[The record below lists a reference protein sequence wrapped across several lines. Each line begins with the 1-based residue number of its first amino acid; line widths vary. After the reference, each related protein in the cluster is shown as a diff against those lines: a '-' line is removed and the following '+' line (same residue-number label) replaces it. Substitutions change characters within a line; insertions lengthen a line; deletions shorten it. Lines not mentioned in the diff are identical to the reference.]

1 MFGLKNFIIL
11 LFLLIHLCLLSGFS
25 GLQAQD
31 LAQIGKEKPLRISGS
46 MNIQGGPYVY
56 LGNGEPRNEPFWWQ
70 ASGTPIVS
78 IYGWQLP
85 FSFSYGSRNRSFN
98 QPFNRFG
105 VSPYYKWLTLHFG
118 YRSIR
123 MNPFVMSGLQ
133 FLGTGI
139 EMNPRGFRFAAF
151 YGRFAKPVAQDTLS
165 SITPTPA
172 FKRMGY
178 GAKIGVGNRR
188 SYVDLTLVKVADDT
202 TSIPSISNSSDV
214 KPQDNLALGLG
225 GRIAFGRRVNLQ
237 FDVAGSL
244 LNRDLRLPAIDTI
257 SAIKPI
263 EKLFV
268 PHWGFQL
275 LTAGQASI
283 QYSHKRIGMK
293 VQVRRIDPDYRSLAA
308 YYQQTDM
315 QSLTFE
321 PTLRLMK
328 NKIRLSGSIGR
339 QQDNL
344 YKRKSYT
351 SVRTIGSGNFSW
363 SPSKDYNLTISY
375 SNYGVAQQA
384 GLLALNDTFRVAQ
397 NNQSIGFGQQISRT
411 NKRRTFTFSMNAT
424 FQQLQDLNPYG
435 TYASGENKVWFL
447 NLNGNNIRI
456 KDNLSIQG
464 GMNISQNQFLT
475 GSYLLLGPT
484 VGISKPLIK
493 DKLQAAGTLSYN
505 KGFQAGI
512 SSGSTLNF
520 YSSFNYQVSKTHQF
534 NLTFNILHNSTP
546 FINTGTFTEIR
557 ILAGYILVFQ
567 HK

>member
-1 MFGLKNFIIL
+1 LKNLNAF
-11 LFLLIHLCLLSGFS
+11 FLLIHFCLLSS
-25 GLQAQD
+25 SAGLQAQD
-31 LAQIGKEKPLRISGS
+31 LAQIGKEKPIRVSGS
-46 MNIQGGPYVY
+46 LNIQGGPYIY
-56 LGNGEPRNEPFWWQ
+56 LGDGEPRNEPFWWQ
-70 ASGTPIVS
+70 ASGSPILS

-139 EMNPRGFRFAAF
+139 EMNPKGFRFAAF

-178 GAKIGVGNRR
+178 GAKIGAGNRR
-188 SYVDLTLVKVADDT
+188 SYVDLTMVKVYDDT
-202 TSIPSISNSSDV
+202 TSIPSVSQISDV
-214 KPQDNLALGLG
+214 KPQDNLAVGLG
-225 GRIAFGRRVNLQ
+225 GRVAIGRRVNFQ
-237 FDVAGSL
+237 FDVAGSI
-244 LNRDLRLPAIDTI
+244 LNRNLQLPLLDTI
-257 SAIKPI
+257 VELKYLKNLI
-263 EKLFV
+263 V
-268 PHWGFQL
+268 PRLGFQF
-275 LTAGQASI
+275 LTAGQATL
-283 QYSHKRIGMK
+283 QYSYKWIGIK

-315 QSLTFE
+315 QSLTVE
-321 PTLRLMK
+321 PTLRLKK
-328 NKIRLSGSIGR
+328 NKIRISGSIGK

-344 YKRKSYT
+344 YKRKAFT

-363 SPSKDYNLTISY
+363 SPNKDYNLNLTY

-384 GLLALNDTFRVAQ
+384 GLQVLNDTFRVAQ
-397 NNQSIGFGQQISRT
+397 NNRSIGFGQQISRT
-411 NKRRTFTFSMNAT
+411 NKKRTFTFSMNAT
-424 FQQLQDLNPYG
+424 FQQLQDLNPYE
-435 TYASGENKVWFL
+435 TFASGENKVWFL

-464 GMNISQNQFLT
+464 GLNISQNQFSN

-484 VGISKPLIK
+484 IGISKPLIK
-493 DKLQAAGTLSYN
+493 DKLQASGTLSYN
-505 KGFQAGI
+505 KGYQAGA
-512 SSGSTLNF
+512 SSGSTMNM
-520 YSSFNYQVSKTHQF
+520 YSSFRYQINKTHQF
-534 NLTFNILHNSTP
+534 NLTLNILHNSTT
-546 FINTGTFTEIR
+546 FLNANTFTEIR
-557 ILAGYILVFQ
+557 FLAGYTLVFQ
-567 HK
+567 SKS